1 MNMTARVIVQRPA
14 LIYKIIFSWIIW
26 LVGIF
31 FCNCKWNYFQTK
43 NRFFFFL
50 KRKYFSLFTLML
62 LLMFSSSSFFCN
74 KLYLQSWTFFFYNLM
89 KISIFVK
96 QINANYMY
104 LKLIIH
110 KKCQL
115 MLWNT
120 ILFFKLNYRK

>member
-14 LIYKIIFSWIIW
+14 FIYKIIFSWIIW

-43 NRFFFFL
+43 NRFFYFYFKENISLSLRFCCCWCFL
-50 KRKYFSLFTLML
+50 LF
-62 LLMFSSSSFFCN
+62 FFCN
-74 KLYLQSWTFFFYNLM
+74 KLYLQSWKFFFYNLM